1 MSGLRSETSTDR
13 REDTSSGAGFE
24 PKQTLGE
31 LGLAY
36 WQQPPKRQKRDAGI
50 VRVRDPII
58 SIIKINIAG
67 LKVFF
72 DAG

>member
-1 MSGLRSETSTDR
+1 MIGLRSEIPTGR
-13 REDTSSGAGFE
+13 REDTSTGAGFE

-31 LGLAY
+31 LGPAY
-36 WQQPPKRQKRDAGI
+36 WQQRPERQKRDAGI
-50 VRVRDPII
+50 VRARDAII